1 MEQLVHRIYAPML
14 DVPEGHFVHGWVLG
28 TPLISVPGIHMH
40 ASGPY
45 DPTPIVVRSAG
56 HGVHAVC
63 AWLLLNVAIG
73 HDVHAVAPT
82 LADARGMGENVLGEH
97 RVHAAP
103 APPPEKNPPLH
114 FVHDGDPPVPGE
126 HAHSAAPTAPTLV
139 VFEFAPH
146 DMHCV
151 LPAVSAYVPKGH
163 IVHSV
168 APATGENEPIAHGVH
183 TAVERG
189 PPLP

>member
-1 MEQLVHRIYAPML
+1 M
-14 DVPEGHFVHGWVLG
+14 
-28 TPLISVPGIHMH
+28 
-40 ASGPY
+40 
-45 DPTPIVVRSAG
+45 
-56 HGVHAVC
+56 
-63 AWLLLNVAIG
+63 AIG

-82 LADARGMGENVLGEH
+82 LADARGLGENV
-97 RVHAAP
+97 RVGHGLHVAP
-103 APPPEKNPPLH
+103 APPPEKKPPSHL
-114 FVHDGDPPVPGE
+114 VHGDPPVPRT
-126 HAHSAAPTAPTLV
+126 HAHSAELIAPTFV

-168 APATGENEPIAHGVH
+168 APAAGENEPDAHGVH
-183 TAVERG
+183 TAVERE